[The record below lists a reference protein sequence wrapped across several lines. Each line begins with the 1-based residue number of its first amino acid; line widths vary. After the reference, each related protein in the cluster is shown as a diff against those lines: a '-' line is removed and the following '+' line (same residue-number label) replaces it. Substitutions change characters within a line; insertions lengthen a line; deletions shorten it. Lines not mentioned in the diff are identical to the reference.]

1 MVNNTHSLDLE
12 SIERLADKIQS
23 LVQLLERTQNELNQT
38 AAANGRLTPE
48 IDELRNR
55 LALLQR
61 DSGEMDKLLEEREQ
75 IRTRVA
81 SMLEQLEG
89 LNL

>member
-1 MVNNTHSLDLE
+1 MVNNMHSLDLE

-38 AAANGRLTPE
+38 AADNGRLTTE

-75 IRTRVA
+75 IRTRFA
-81 SMLEQLEG
+81 SMLEQLEW

>member
-1 MVNNTHSLDLE
+1 MVNNAHSLDLE

-38 AAANGRLTPE
+38 AADNGRLTTE

>member
-1 MVNNTHSLDLE
+1 MVNNMNSLDLE

-38 AAANGRLTPE
+38 AADNGRLTTE

>member
-1 MVNNTHSLDLE
+1 MVNNMHSLDLE

-23 LVQLLERTQNELNQT
+23 LIQLLERTQNELNQT
-38 AAANGRLTPE
+38 AADNGQLTTE
-48 IDELRNR
+48 IDELRAR
-55 LALLQR
+55 LTLLQR

-81 SMLEQLEG
+81 AMLEQLEG

>member
-1 MVNNTHSLDLE
+1 MVNNLHSLDLE
-12 SIERLADKIQS
+12 SIERLADKIKS
-23 LVQLLERTQNELNQT
+23 LIQLLERTQSELNQT
-38 AAANGRLTPE
+38 AADNGRLTTE
-48 IDELRNR
+48 IDELRSR
-55 LALLQR
+55 STLLQR

-81 SMLEQLEG
+81 AMLEQLEG

>member
-1 MVNNTHSLDLE
+1 MVNNMHSLDLE

-38 AAANGRLTPE
+38 AADNGRLTTE

-89 LNL
+89 LIL

>member
-1 MVNNTHSLDLE
+1 MVNNMHSLDLE

-38 AAANGRLTPE
+38 AADNGRLTTE

-61 DSGEMDKLLEEREQ
+61 DSGELVTQLEDRERS
-75 IRTRVA
+75 RTRVA
-81 SMLEQLEG
+81 SLLEQLEG
-89 LNL
+89 LSV

>member
-1 MVNNTHSLDLE
+1 MLNNMHSLDLE

-38 AAANGRLTPE
+38 AADNGRLTTE

>member
-1 MVNNTHSLDLE
+1 MVNNMHSLDLE

-38 AAANGRLTPE
+38 AADNGRLTTE

-61 DSGEMDKLLEEREQ
+61 DSGEKDKLLEEREQ

>member
-1 MVNNTHSLDLE
+1 MVNNMHSLDLE

-38 AAANGRLTPE
+38 AAVNGRLTTE

>member
-38 AAANGRLTPE
+38 AADNGRLTTE

>member
-1 MVNNTHSLDLE
+1 MVNNMHSLDLE

-38 AAANGRLTPE
+38 AADNGRLTTE

>member
-1 MVNNTHSLDLE
+1 MVNNMHSLDLE

-38 AAANGRLTPE
+38 AADNGRRTTE

-75 IRTRVA
+75 IRTRFA
-81 SMLEQLEG
+81 SMLEQLEW

>member
-1 MVNNTHSLDLE
+1 MVNNMHSLDLE

-38 AAANGRLTPE
+38 AADNGRLTTE

-89 LNL
+89 VNL

>member
-1 MVNNTHSLDLE
+1 MVNNMHSLDLE

-23 LVQLLERTQNELNQT
+23 LVHLLERTQNELNQT
-38 AAANGRLTPE
+38 AADNGRLTTE

-89 LNL
+89 VNL

>member
-1 MVNNTHSLDLE
+1 MVNNMHSLDLE

-38 AAANGRLTPE
+38 AADNGRLTTE

-75 IRTRVA
+75 IRTRGA